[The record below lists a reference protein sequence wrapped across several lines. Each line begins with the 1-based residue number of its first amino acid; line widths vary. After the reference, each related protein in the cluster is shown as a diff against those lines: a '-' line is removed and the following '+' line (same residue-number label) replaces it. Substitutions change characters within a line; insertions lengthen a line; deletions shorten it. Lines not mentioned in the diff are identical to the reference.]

1 LFVRV
6 LITGVGGFVG
16 KHLAKL
22 LLGSQPEAELHGTVL
37 HLSGTLAAGVT
48 HHALDLRDATAT
60 RQLLHE
66 IRPDVIYHVAAIAA
80 VGRSFST
87 AWETIENNA
96 LAQFNVLES
105 CLKLD
110 TRPRVLIVSSGEI
123 YGPARPDHLPA
134 NEDAPLRPSSPY
146 SVSKVTQDMLGLQ
159 YFIAHELPV
168 VRVRPFNHMGPGQGE
183 GFVAPDFA
191 MQIAR
196 IEAGLQEPRMYVGNL
211 DALRDFLDVR
221 DVVRAYHLLMTH
233 GVPGEVYNVASG
245 VTHSIRDV
253 LNTLVSYSKVPVE
266 VCNDPNR
273 MRPASVP
280 VLWGDA
286 SRLKHITGWQPTIP
300 FEQTLL
306 DVLNDCRQRVNTA
319 Q

>member
-1 LFVRV
+1 VRV

-16 KHLAKL
+16 NHLAQHL
-22 LLGSQPEAELHGTVL
+22 LSSQPEAELHGTVL
-37 HLSGTLAAGVT
+37 NHSGVSPVGVT
-48 HHALDLRDATAT
+48 HHALDLRNAAATKH
-60 RQLLHE
+60 LLQDV
-66 IRPDVIYHVAAIAA
+66 RPDAIYHVAAIAA
-80 VGRSFST
+80 VGRSFNT

-96 LAQFNVLES
+96 LAQFNVLEA
-105 CLKLD
+105 CLTLAP
-110 TRPRVLIVSSGEI
+110 RPRVLVISSGEI
-123 YGPARPDHLPA
+123 YGPARPEQLPA
-134 NEDAPLRPSSPY
+134 NEDTPLRPSSPY

-159 YFIAHELPV
+159 YFIAHALPV
-168 VRVRPFNHMGPGQGE
+168 VRARPFNHMGPGQSE

-196 IEAGLQEPRMYVGNL
+196 IEAGLQAPRMYVGNL
-211 DALRDFLDVR
+211 EAQRDFLDVR
-221 DVVRAYHLLMTH
+221 DVVRAYRLLMQD
-233 GVPGEVYNVASG
+233 GVAGEVYNVASG
-245 VTHSIRDV
+245 ETHSIRD
-253 LNTLVSYSKVPVE
+253 LLDTLIGYSTSPIE
-266 VCNDPNR
+266 VCDDPHR

-286 SRLKHITGWQPTIP
+286 SRLKITTGWQPSIP

>member
-1 LFVRV
+1 MRV

-16 KHLAKL
+16 KHLAQHL
-22 LLGSQPEAELHGTVL
+22 LNSQPETELHGTVL
-37 HLSGTLAAGVT
+37 KLSDTGDTGVT
-48 HHALDLRDATAT
+48 HHALDLRNAEATA
-60 RQLLHE
+60 RLLRE
-66 IRPDVIYHVAAIAA
+66 IRPDAIYHVAAIAA

-96 LAQFNVLES
+96 LAQFNVLEA
-105 CLKLD
+105 CLTLEP
-110 TRPRVLIVSSGEI
+110 RPRVLVISSGEI
-123 YGPARPDHLPA
+123 YGPALPEHLPA
-134 NEDAPLRPSSPY
+134 DEDVPLRPSSPY

-159 YFIAHELPV
+159 YFISHTLPV
-168 VRVRPFNHMGPGQGE
+168 VRVRPFNHMGPGQSE

-196 IEAGLQEPRMYVGNL
+196 IEAGLQEPRLYVGNL
-211 DALRDFLDVR
+211 DAQRDFLDVR
-221 DVVRAYHLLMTH
+221 DVVRAYALLMAH
-233 GVPGEVYNVASG
+233 GVAGEVYNVASG
-245 VTHSIRDV
+245 QTHSIRSLLD
-253 LNTLVSYSKVPVE
+253 TLIGYSKTPIE
-266 VCNDPNR
+266 ICNDPAR

-280 VLWGDA
+280 ILWGDA
-286 SRLKHITGWQPTIP
+286 SRLKILTGWQPSIP

>member
-1 LFVRV
+1 MRV

-16 KHLAKL
+16 KHLAQHL
-22 LLGSQPEAELHGTVL
+22 LNSQPDAEHHGTVL
-37 HLSGTLAAGVT
+37 HLAGAMTAGVT
-48 HHALDLRDATAT
+48 HHALDLRDAAAT
-60 RQLLHE
+60 NRLLQDVQ
-66 IRPDVIYHVAAIAA
+66 PDVIYHVAAIAA
-80 VGRSFST
+80 VGRSFNT

-96 LAQFNVLES
+96 LAQFNVLEA
-105 CLKLD
+105 CLTLA
-110 TRPRVLIVSSGEI
+110 TPPRVLVISSGEI
-123 YGPARPDHLPA
+123 YGPALPEHLPA

-159 YFIAHELPV
+159 YYIAHQMPV
-168 VRVRPFNHMGPGQGE
+168 VRVRPFNHMGPGQSE

-196 IEAGLQEPRMYVGNL
+196 IEAGLQEPRLYVGNL
-211 DALRDFLDVR
+211 DAQRDFLDVR
-221 DVVRAYHLLMTH
+221 DVVQAYALLMTH
-233 GVPGEVYNVASG
+233 GVAGEVYNVASG
-245 VTHSIRDV
+245 ETHSIRD
-253 LNTLVSYSKVPVE
+253 LLDTLIGFSTTSIE

-286 SRLKHITGWQPTIP
+286 SRLKKTTGWQPSIP